1 MNVHPF
7 GGFLRLITFN
17 FLPHRRRR
25 RQARHQIIKMHP
37 SLRRG
42 RSITAMKCETYHFW
56 AGTNFRQHKSCIFYR
71 TFLPPLYILT
81 SVQEFRG
88 LDIKPIHLIS
98 PRKNLESHDPFFLP
112 TALQYWIYDP
122 RVDQYAIFDV
132 WVGIAAKIHLSE
144 TDICSLKHVSI
155 RDLVCTNTYNANN
168 L

>member
-37 SLRRG
+37 SLRRRG

-71 TFLPPLYILT
+71 TFLAPLYILT

-88 LDIKPIHLIS
+88 LDIKPPIHLIS
-98 PRKNLESHDPFFLP
+98 PRKNLESHDPFFCPPHFNTEYMTLGSIN
-112 TALQYWIYDP
+112 TQYLM
-122 RVDQYAIFDV
+122 F
-132 WVGIAAKIHLSE
+132 E
-144 TDICSLKHVSI
+144 
-155 RDLVCTNTYNANN
+155 
-168 L
+168 